1 MMEDNSKPE
10 VEDSD
15 DSEDEEPHLTW
26 VQKYDRPM
34 PQVAAHTTHANK
46 PKNAK
51 ANNKQQTMHLTRIE
65 KYDRPMPQVVKRAV
79 QQINKYTNIGPFS
92 ARLRLSLC
100 IVLVDA
106 SLLQDHLCVCFYA
119 SLP

>member
-46 PKNAK
+46 QTQKK
-51 ANNKQQTMHLTRIE
+51 TINNKQRT
-65 KYDRPMPQVVKRAV
+65 
-79 QQINKYTNIGPFS
+79 
-92 ARLRLSLC
+92 
-100 IVLVDA
+100 
-106 SLLQDHLCVCFYA
+106 
-119 SLP
+119 